1 MDTTWFAVDRDGH
14 VAVFDS
20 GEAGAV
26 PIDGYT
32 DDFAPILDELVKAAG
47 GEELDWD
54 ERGERLAELGIYF
67 YTHEEWENALAG
79 PYERTGMP
87 DQPMPGHRVPRGLL
101 ARMVSFDG
109 RFADTEKLQ
118 PLEHW
123 KSDAWSAA
131 WIATDGVSVHCVP
144 GHEEEYAAEV
154 EELASAYEGA
164 RQLSVDPPTA
174 APPAPRP
181 PATARAL
188 PAKRWW
194 QFWKK

>member
-26 PIDGYT
+26 PIEGYT

-54 ERGERLAELGIYF
+54 ERPERLAELGIYF

-79 PYERTGMP
+79 PYERRGTP
-87 DQPMPGHRVPRGLL
+87 DQPMPGHQVPRGLL
-101 ARMVSFDG
+101 TRMVSFDG

-131 WIATDGVSVHCVP
+131 WIATDGVSVRCVP
-144 GHEEEYAAEV
+144 GHEEAYAAEV
-154 EELASAYEGA
+154 EELASVYEGERA
-164 RQLSVDPPTA
+164 LNVDPPA
-174 APPAPRP
+174 APYAAAAQP
-181 PATARAL
+181 TARVIS
-188 PAKRWW
+188 PRRWW
-194 QFWKK
+194 QFWRK